1 MTIELKQCGNSS
13 WSTAAAARSWP
24 EGYWTAGIHPLLNGL
39 VRARV
44 RDVTSTPVQVQVR
57 PYVNLDVL
65 GRPWFR
71 VEVGAAHYLPGKRVY
86 LERFAAGTW
95 KRAVST
101 RLARDRS
108 HAWAVSSARFRA
120 RLTKGS
126 RVRVVVPG
134 TRCYLQGVSNI
145 QVTE

>member
-24 EGYWTAGIHPLLNGL
+24 DGYWTAGIHPLLNGL

-86 LERFAAGTW
+86 LERFAGGTW
-95 KRAVST
+95 KRAAST

-120 RLTKGS
+120 RMTRGS
-126 RVRVVVPG
+126 RIRVVVPG
-134 TRCYLQGVSNI
+134 TGCYLQGISNI
-145 QVTE
+145 QVAE